1 MKIFRWKITNSCWS
15 PENIKILIRE
25 GQNIQNRGVSILR
38 CERPS
43 PTQLLF
49 TLILLLLTLT
59 ACSDPNLPEI
69 PAEEL
74 VQRAAERMKDS
85 DGFQFVIARDGAPA
99 FLDPGETLSFRR
111 AQGAYVAPDRALATV
126 RVIGP
131 GIITDVDVISVA
143 EIQWQTNVVTGDW
156 EELPPNWGFNPAV
169 LFDANIGI
177 QAVLLADLS
186 QVALAEPENLAE
198 SEGPDELLY
207 SVTAVASGA
216 NIYQMSGFLIGPEQ
230 VDIQLWIRPETF
242 ELVRIVLREP
252 EPEYEEL
259 ESIWQVDISNYDE
272 LIDIQPPV
280 IE

>member
-1 MKIFRWKITNSCWS
+1 
-15 PENIKILIRE
+15 
-25 GQNIQNRGVSILR
+25 VSILR
-38 CERPS
+38 WERPS
-43 PTQLLF
+43 PTQILL
-49 TLILLLLTLT
+49 TLILLLFTLA
-59 ACSDPNLPEI
+59 ACSDPSLPDL

-74 VQRAAERMKDS
+74 VQQTAVRLQDAT
-85 DGFQFVIARDGAPA
+85 GFQFTIARDGAPA

-111 AQGAYVAPDRALATV
+111 ATGAYVAPDRALATV

-131 GIITDVDVISVA
+131 GLITDVDVISVA
-143 EIQWQTNVVTGDW
+143 EIQWQTNVVTGAW

-169 LFDANIGI
+169 LFDNDIGI

-186 QVALAEPENLAE
+186 QVALAEPENLVE

-216 NIYQMSGFLIGPEQ
+216 NIYQMSGFLIGPEE
-230 VDIQLWIRPETF
+230 VGIQLWIRPETF

-259 ESIWQVDISNYDE
+259 ESTWQVDISNYDE

-280 IE
+280 VE

>member
-1 MKIFRWKITNSCWS
+1 M
-15 PENIKILIRE
+15 
-25 GQNIQNRGVSILR
+25 SILR

-43 PTQLLF
+43 PPQILLALILLLF
-49 TLILLLLTLT
+49 TLA
-59 ACSDPNLPEI
+59 ACSDPSLPDI

-74 VQRAAERMKDS
+74 VQQTAVRLQDAT
-85 DGFQFVIARDGAPA
+85 GFQFTIARDGAPA

-111 AQGAYVAPDRALATV
+111 ATGAYVAPDRALATV

-131 GIITDVDVISVA
+131 GLITDVDVISVA
-143 EIQWQTNVVTGDW
+143 EIQWQTNVVTGVW

-169 LFDANIGI
+169 LFDNDIGI

-186 QVALAEPENLAE
+186 QVALAEPENLVE

-216 NIYQMSGFLIGPEQ
+216 NIYQMSGFLIGPEA
-230 VDIQLWIRPETF
+230 VGIQLWIRPETF

-259 ESIWQVDISNYDE
+259 ESTWQVDISHYDE

>member
-1 MKIFRWKITNSCWS
+1 MPSFLYK
-15 PENIKILIRE
+15 
-25 GQNIQNRGVSILR
+25 RGVSILR
-38 CERPS
+38 WERPYA
-43 PTQLLF
+43 TIILAI
-49 TLILLLLTLT
+49 LILLLTLT
-59 ACSDPNLPEI
+59 ACRDPNLPDI
-69 PAEEL
+69 SAEEL
-74 VQRAAERMKDS
+74 VQRAAARMKES
-85 DGFQFVIARDGAPA
+85 DGFQFTIARDGAPA

-111 AQGAYVAPDRALATV
+111 ATGAYVAPDRALATV

-131 GIITDVDVISVA
+131 GLITDVDVISVA

-169 LFDANIGI
+169 LFDDNIGI

-198 SEGPDELLY
+198 SEGPDELIY

>member
-1 MKIFRWKITNSCWS
+1 MMFLVT
-15 PENIKILIRE
+15 
-25 GQNIQNRGVSILR
+25 
-38 CERPS
+38 
-43 PTQLLF
+43 
-49 TLILLLLTLT
+49 LLLLFS
-59 ACSDPNLPEI
+59 ACSDPSLPDI

-74 VQRAAERMKDS
+74 VQRAAERMKES

-111 AQGAYVAPDRALATV
+111 ATGAFVAPDRALATV

-169 LFDANIGI
+169 LFDDDIGI

-198 SEGPDELLY
+198 SDGPDELLY
-207 SVTAVASGA
+207 SVTAVASGE
-216 NIYQMSGFLIGPEQ
+216 NIYQMSGYLIGPEQ
-230 VDIQLWIRPETF
+230 VSIQLWIRPETF
-242 ELVRIVLREP
+242 ELVRIVVREP
-252 EPEYEEL
+252 EPEDEEL

-272 LIDIQPPV
+272 LIDIEPPV

>member
-1 MKIFRWKITNSCWS
+1 
-15 PENIKILIRE
+15 
-25 GQNIQNRGVSILR
+25 VSILR
-38 CERPS
+38 LVLSKAEVCERPS
-43 PTQLLF
+43 TIHILFALFFLL
-49 TLILLLLTLT
+49 IVAT
-59 ACSDPNLPEI
+59 ACSDPSLPEI
-69 PAEEL
+69 PADEL
-74 VQRAAERMKDS
+74 VQLSAQRMSNS
-85 DGFQFVIARDGAPA
+85 DGFQFTIERDGAPA
-99 FLDPGETLSFRR
+99 FLDLGETLSFRR
-111 AQGAYVAPDRALATV
+111 ARGAFVAPDRALATV

-169 LFDANIGI
+169 LFDDEIGI

-207 SVTAVASGA
+207 SVTAVANGE

-252 EPEYEEL
+252 EPDHEEL

-272 LIDIQPPV
+272 LIDIQPPD

>member
-1 MKIFRWKITNSCWS
+1 MMWLFRNKFS
-15 PENIKILIRE
+15 PILW
-25 GQNIQNRGVSILR
+25 
-38 CERPS
+38 
-43 PTQLLF
+43 
-49 TLILLLLTLT
+49 LIGLLLLAT
-59 ACSDPNLPEI
+59 ACSDPSLPEI
-69 PAEEL
+69 SAEDL
-74 VQRAAERMKDS
+74 VQQTAERMKES
-85 DGFQFVIARDGAPA
+85 DGFQFTIARDGAPA

-131 GIITDVDVISVA
+131 GLITDVDVISVA
-143 EIQWQTNVVTGDW
+143 EIQWQTNVVTGAW

-169 LFDANIGI
+169 LFDNAIGI

-230 VDIQLWIRPETF
+230 VGIQLWIRPKTF
-242 ELVRIVLREP
+242 ELVRIVVREP
-252 EPEYEEL
+252 EPAYEEL
-259 ESIWQVDISNYDE
+259 ESIWQVDISHYDE